1 MPPEQWSGI
10 DSPGAR
16 QRTTP
21 YEVTQLFKKADQES
35 PSDESRH

>member
-10 DSPGAR
+10 GAR